1 MMSDNMLEQVTQYNE
16 LVHQYHALD
25 EDIDTLLEQYQGH
38 SENMTDESRATY
50 RQMARQRD
58 DILNQMREME
68 QTLFS
73 E

>member
-1 MMSDNMLEQVTQYNE
+1 MSDNMLEKVTQYNE

-25 EDIDTLLEQYQGH
+25 EDIDSLLEHHQGH
-38 SENMTDESRATY
+38 SENMTDEARTTY
-50 RQMARQRD
+50 RQLARQRD